1 MERVLDWQ
9 IYNTCFHWM
18 LFGEINKIIGQLES
32 GCTGPLTGRLVLILR
47 REQNLQCSVSLPHSY
62 IDCQLLIS
70 AKWHSVE
77 RCARYG
83 LEMDITL
90 LHIILKNL
98 HKKNCQ
104 ARFSIFLFSTI
115 NKRYLLYTWFFFWE
129 ICMFVRLVNTMFT
142 KRYSLTNIP
151 DLCGKTGVV
160 WTSVPQHNQG
170 LWRSARQHTS
180 GSPRLSTPRSASY
193 TRSPGRCCSSRST
206 GLLRAPARW
215 WRHIWQVV

>member
-1 MERVLDWQ
+1 M
-9 IYNTCFHWM
+9 NC
-18 LFGEINKIIGQLES
+18 
-32 GCTGPLTGRLVLILR
+32 PLTGRLVLIPR
-47 REQNLQCSVSLPHSY
+47 RKQNLQCSVSLPHSY
-62 IDCQLLIS
+62 FDCQLLIS

-98 HKKNCQ
+98 HTQK
-104 ARFSIFLFSTI
+104 SIFLFSTI
-115 NKRYLLYTWFFFWE
+115 DKRCLIYIFFWE
-129 ICMFVRLVNTMFT
+129 ICMFVSLVNTMFT

-160 WTSVPQHNQG
+160 WTSVPQHNPG

-180 GSPRLSTPRSASY
+180 DSPRLSTPRSASY
-193 TRSPGRCCSSRST
+193 TRSLGRCCSSRST

-215 WRHIWQVV
+215 WRHIWQVVSHPNKLKH